1 MKSKQI
7 FVTLAVCAGVF
18 LFTGCGG
25 EKQKIYEQAGND
37 LEQGSYEYALSGYET
52 SVANEV
58 KLPQSYRGMGIANL
72 RLGNYDAAIEAFT
85 NALNCEKVSTA
96 LGKDILSYKITAEIK
111 AGFYEDAMADC
122 QTLSQEYSMD
132 ADGYYL
138 TGKVA
143 LALDSYEEAT
153 SNFDQAYAEEST
165 YDMAIRIYQ
174 AYLERDMEADGTRY
188 LETALESEPK
198 DAEDYCDRGRVYY
211 YMEDYSNA
219 QRELTEASKEDNTE
233 ALLLLGMVYLA
244 QNDISN
250 ARAMYQDYSS
260 QEGESAKGYNGLAL
274 CDIAEGNYSQ
284 ALTNIS
290 TGLPLAST
298 EEMQDLLFNEIVA
311 YEKLLD
317 FSTAQQKAQE
327 YLEMF
332 PDDEGVQRELAFL
345 KSRTE
350 SSEMSQESI
359 ESASDQLDESQEEGS
374 LELDGSTENQE

>member
-1 MKSKQI
+1 MKNKRI
-7 FVTLAVCAGVF
+7 VLILAVCAGVS
-18 LFTGCGG
+18 LFSGCGG
-25 EKQKIYEQAGND
+25 EQQKIYEQAGKD

-72 RLGNYDAAIEAFT
+72 RLGNYEAAIEAFT
-85 NALNCEKVSTA
+85 NALNCEKVSDA
-96 LGKDILSYKITAEIK
+96 LGKDILSYRITAEIK
-111 AGFYEDAMADC
+111 AGLYEDAMADC

-132 ADGYYL
+132 ADSYYL
-138 TGKVA
+138 MGKVA
-143 LALDSYEEAT
+143 LSMDSYDEAS
-153 SNFDQAYAEEST
+153 SNFGQAYEEEPT

-174 AYLERDMEADGTRY
+174 AYIERDMEADGTRY
-188 LETALESEPK
+188 LETALETEPK

-211 YMEDYSNA
+211 YMQDYSNA
-219 QRELTEASKEDNTE
+219 QRELTEASKEENTE

-260 QEGESAKGYNGLAL
+260 KEGESAKGYNGLAL

-298 EEMQDLLFNEIVA
+298 EEMKDLLFNEIVA

-332 PDDEGVQRELAFL
+332 PDDEEVERELAFL
-345 KSRTE
+345 KSRT
-350 SSEMSQESI
+350 
-359 ESASDQLDESQEEGS
+359 GS
-374 LELDGSTENQE
+374 LESMQETEETDPSGETQEGTASEIDGSTETQE